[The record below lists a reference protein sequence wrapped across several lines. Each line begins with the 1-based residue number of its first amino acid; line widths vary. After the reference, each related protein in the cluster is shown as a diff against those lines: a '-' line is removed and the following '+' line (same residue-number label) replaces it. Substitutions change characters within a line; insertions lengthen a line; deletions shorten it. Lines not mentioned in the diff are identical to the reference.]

1 MFLTCQNFIGLQ
13 EPLSNPVELINKP
26 KNLNTN
32 ELYKTSWYGKD
43 DQMELV
49 ELEDSLKKSNKALFT
64 QPQQHQR
71 NLEEIN
77 RDTKLSGNFVTKNSN
92 ETTSSKPQKKLKYFE
107 NLNAPLQ
114 ISNKNNINHKSI
126 NRKTIYLGQNLLTN
140 KFSTDS
146 NENKT
151 TAHISLKSKASN
163 VTNNAIINK
172 NSSRIQHRSEGYER
186 DIKMEY
192 KEYLKTVNALKSYDD
207 VKNSPN
213 SIFVDREMNSIYSS
227 ENHCNEESNSYI
239 KDFID
244 ICNKKEIPFEIYLT
258 QSLAKNDIREKEEVK
273 DNSTIRHKS
282 NTIPEKSNKN
292 ERITSCISDIKNQ
305 AIYIES
311 HSHEKS
317 YNIEAKSDKKISLPQ
332 QAKNAFTNNINIY
345 LGNQEN
351 FRILKILV
359 GLKKANLVE
368 TNLLILRNLKL
379 LVLTKRVIKGIYHP

>member
-1 MFLTCQNFIGLQ
+1 M
-13 EPLSNPVELINKP
+13 
-26 KNLNTN
+26 
-32 ELYKTSWYGKD
+32 
-43 DQMELV
+43 
-49 ELEDSLKKSNKALFT
+49 
-64 QPQQHQR
+64 
-71 NLEEIN
+71 
-77 RDTKLSGNFVTKNSN
+77 
-92 ETTSSKPQKKLKYFE
+92 
-107 NLNAPLQ
+107 
-114 ISNKNNINHKSI
+114 
-126 NRKTIYLGQNLLTN
+126 LTN

-244 ICNKKEIPFEIYLT
+244 ICNKKESPFEIYLT

-351 FRILKILV
+351 FGMLNV
-359 GLKKANLVE
+359 
-368 TNLLILRNLKL
+368 
-379 LVLTKRVIKGIYHP
+379 